1 MSGITRVGERLE
13 RTAWV
18 MRHAIDALF
27 QATILVGLA
36 CVAALFIAG
45 SYGIL
50 HNGDDFD
57 FDVNLGT
64 GGASG
69 DVIVPTCCLR

>member
-1 MSGITRVGERLE
+1 MSGITRVGDRLE
-13 RTAWV
+13 STAGL
-18 MRHAIDALF
+18 MRRAIDALF
-27 QATILVGLA
+27 QAVILVGLA

-50 HNGDDFD
+50 HNGNDFD

-69 DVIVPTCCLR
+69 DVIVPTGVLR